1 MKNDLEILIDN
12 AAAHSFD
19 DQWEAAARHSTET
32 TIFQSAAWYRAW
44 STGVAPA
51 ERATPLVIRIWCNG
65 ALRAGLALQI
75 RDRLLAPLGTPW
87 SDYHE
92 AILSDGDPQ
101 ALGELAATLRKVLR
115 ERRLRF
121 RGEDIRVGGTFER
134 VVRRLGGKAFPSSQV
149 VAIDLTNSAHVEQ
162 LLDGNEH
169 KVKRRRLERLGMLR
183 CEHWTRPEDVF
194 RRLEDLIEMHRQQ
207 WSENPAVVAPF
218 DANVERGFRAL
229 VDQIAPTGELVL
241 SELTLNGIPL
251 AMYFGFLRDK
261 RFYAYRTCYRREYF
275 AYSPGHILLKTM
287 IRDFHSRGVHAFD
300 LMRGGYAYKQLY
312 ASMIASNVAYELD
325 SALM

>member
-1 MKNDLEILIDN
+1 MKNDLEILVGN
-12 AAAHSFD
+12 AAAQSFD
-19 DQWEAAARHSTET
+19 ERWDVAARHSTEA

-44 STGVAPA
+44 AMGVAPA
-51 ERATPLVIRIWCNG
+51 EGATPVVIRISCNG

-75 RDRLLAPLGTPW
+75 CDRLLAPLGTPW

-92 AILSDGDPQ
+92 AILSDGDTQ
-101 ALGELAATLRKVLR
+101 ALGELAATLSQVLR

-134 VVRRLGGKAFPSSQV
+134 VVRRLGGTAFASSQV
-149 VAIDLTNSAHVEQ
+149 AAIDLTNSAHVER

-169 KVKRRRLERLGMLR
+169 KVKQRRLERLGMLR
-183 CEHWTRPEDVF
+183 CEHWTRPEHVSQ
-194 RRLEDLIEMHRQQ
+194 RLEDLIKMHRQQ

-218 DANVERGFRAL
+218 DANVERGFRAM
-229 VDQIAPTGELVL
+229 VEQIAPTGELVL
-241 SELTLNGIPL
+241 SELTLNKVPL

-261 RFYAYRTCYRREYF
+261 RFYAYRTCYRREYL
-275 AYSPGHILLKTM
+275 AYSPGHILLKSM
-287 IRDFHSRGVHAFD
+287 IRDFHGRGVHAFD

-312 ASMIASNVAYELD
+312 ASMITNNVAYELD